1 MLLIRFLLLLTPF
14 TAFSQ
19 SDNSFILGMGSC
31 LAQDSDQVE
40 IWSSLERENLTEF
53 FFLGDNIYGDK
64 KNGSLENIQSAYKKQ
79 SENLPNWLKQIEIN
93 AIWDDHD
100 YGINDGGGDYKN
112 KVQAQKLF
120 LDFWKIKESD
130 RRSSKEGVYFSRD
143 VIVNNKIIKIV
154 GLDTR
159 YFRSPLEG
167 DKRSRTPTQDKT
179 KTMLGVDQWSWLEN
193 QLLGDMDVLI
203 LASSVQIIATN
214 HGFEKWGN
222 FPHERER
229 LLKLLGELKKPVV
242 MLSGDRHK
250 AGLYKVGN
258 LYEITS
264 SSLNKPLPTWLS
276 LYWDSTNKETDE
288 FLVGEMF
295 YEPNYG
301 ILKIEE
307 GNTIELELKNKEGES
322 LNKLIISY

>member
-64 KNGSLENIQSAYKKQ
+64 KNGSLENMQSAYKKQ

-130 RRSSKEGVYFSRD
+130 RRSSEEGVYFSRD

-167 DKRSRTPTQDKT
+167 KKRSRTPTQDKT
-179 KTMLGVDQWSWLEN
+179 KTMLGVDQWSWLEA
-193 QLLGDMDVLI
+193 QLLADMDVLI

-229 LLKLLGELKKPVV
+229 LFKLLGELNKPVV

-250 AGLYKVGN
+250 AGLYKMGN

-276 LYWDSTNKETDE
+276 LHWDSTNKETDE

-295 YEPNYG
+295 YESNYG

-307 GNTIELELKNKEGES
+307 ENNIELELKNKEGES
-322 LNKLIISY
+322 LNKLVISY

>member
-1 MLLIRFLLLLTPF
+1 MLLIRLLLLLTPF
-14 TAFSQ
+14 TVFSQ
-19 SDNSFILGMGSC
+19 SDNNFILGMGSC
-31 LAQDSDQVE
+31 LAQDNDQEE
-40 IWSSLERENLTEF
+40 IWSSLEKENLTEF
-53 FFLGDNIYGDK
+53 FFLGDNIYGDN
-64 KNGSLENIQSAYKKQ
+64 KNGSLENMQSAYKKQ
-79 SENLPNWLKQIEIN
+79 SENLPDWLNQIEIN

-120 LDFWKIKESD
+120 LDFWKIKEPD
-130 RRSSKEGVYFSRD
+130 RRSNEEGIYFSKD

-179 KTMLGVDQWSWLEN
+179 KTMLGVDQWSWLET

-229 LLKLLGELKKPVV
+229 LFKLLGELKNPVV

-250 AGLYKVGN
+250 AGLYKMGN
-258 LYEITS
+258 LHEITS

-276 LYWDSTNKETDE
+276 TLWDKTEKETDE
-288 FLVGEMF
+288 FLIGEMF
-295 YEPNYG
+295 YESNYG
-301 ILKIEE
+301 ILEINST
-307 GNTIELELKNKEGES
+307 GLLTLALKNKQGKI
-322 LNKLIISY
+322 LNKIVISL

>member
-1 MLLIRFLLLLTPF
+1 MRLIRLLLLLTPF
-14 TAFSQ
+14 TVFSQ

-64 KNGSLENIQSAYKKQ
+64 KNGSLENMQSAYKKQ
-79 SENLPNWLKQIEIN
+79 SENLPDWLKQIEIN

-130 RRSSKEGVYFSRD
+130 RRSKEEGVYFSKD
-143 VIVNNKIIKIV
+143 VIVNNKIIKII

-167 DKRSRTPTQDKT
+167 DKRNRTPTKDKT
-179 KTMLGVDQWSWLEN
+179 KTMLGVDQWSWLEA
-193 QLLGDMDVLI
+193 QLLTDMDVLI

-229 LLKLLGELKKPVV
+229 LFKLLGELNKPVV

-250 AGLYKVGN
+250 AGLYKMGN

-276 LYWDSTNKETDE
+276 FYWDSTNKETDE

-307 GNTIELELKNKEGES
+307 GNNIELELKNKEGES
-322 LNKLIISY
+322 LNKLVISY

>member
-1 MLLIRFLLLLTPF
+1 MRLIRLLLLVTPL
-14 TAFSQ
+14 TVFSQ

-31 LAQDSDQVE
+31 LDQDSDQVE

-53 FFLGDNIYGDK
+53 FFLGDNVYGDK
-64 KNGSLENIQSAYKKQ
+64 KNGSLENMQSSYKKQ
-79 SENLPNWLKQIEIN
+79 SENLPDWLNQIEIN

-100 YGINDGGGDYKN
+100 YGMNDGGGDYKN
-112 KVQAQKLF
+112 KAQAQKLF
-120 LDFWKIKESD
+120 LDFWKIKEAD
-130 RRSSKEGVYFSRD
+130 RRSKNEGVYFSKD
-143 VIVNNKIIKIV
+143 VIVNNKKIKII

-159 YFRSPLEG
+159 YFRSTLEG
-167 DKRSRTPTQDKT
+167 EKRNRTPTKDKT
-179 KTMLGVDQWSWLEN
+179 KTILGVDQWSWLET
-193 QLLGDMDVLI
+193 QLLTDMDVLI

-229 LLKLLGELKKPVV
+229 LFKLLGELNKPVV

-250 AGLYKVGN
+250 AGLYKMGN

-276 LYWDSTNKETDE
+276 FYWDSTNKETDE

-307 GNTIELELKNKEGES
+307 GNNIELELKNKEGKS
-322 LNKLIISY
+322 LNKLVISY

>member
-1 MLLIRFLLLLTPF
+1 MRLIRLLLLLTPF
-14 TAFSQ
+14 TVFSQ

-64 KNGSLENIQSAYKKQ
+64 KNGSLENMQSAYKKQ
-79 SENLPNWLKQIEIN
+79 SENLPDWLKQIEIN

-130 RRSSKEGVYFSRD
+130 RRSKEEGVYFSKD
-143 VIVNNKIIKIV
+143 VIVNNKIIKII

-167 DKRSRTPTQDKT
+167 DKRNRTPTKDKT
-179 KTMLGVDQWSWLEN
+179 KTMLGVDQWSWLEA
-193 QLLGDMDVLI
+193 QLLTDMDVLI

-229 LLKLLGELKKPVV
+229 LFKLLGELKKPVV

-250 AGLYKVGN
+250 AGLYKMGN

-276 LYWDSTNKETDE
+276 FYWDSTNKETDE

-307 GNTIELELKNKEGES
+307 GNNIELELKNKEGES
-322 LNKLIISY
+322 LNKLVISY